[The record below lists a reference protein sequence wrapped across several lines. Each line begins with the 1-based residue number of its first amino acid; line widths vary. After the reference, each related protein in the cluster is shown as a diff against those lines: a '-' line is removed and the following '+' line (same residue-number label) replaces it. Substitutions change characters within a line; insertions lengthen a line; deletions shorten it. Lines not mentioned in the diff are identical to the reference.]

1 MKITK
6 TQIDYLRRRLGDIMD
21 DKVRAF
27 RKTQATYTDE
37 ERYADIYQAIK
48 SGKLKLKPKSEVVK
62 DARCWDSPYLSQ
74 FYDLSQFQ
82 NKKRVY
88 EDTLDSY
95 RDKLEKAMTDIMDKV
110 VLSDLMIEEAVKEF
124 MKL

>member
-6 TQIDYLRRRLGDIMD
+6 TQIDYLRRRLEDIMD
-21 DKVRAF
+21 DKVQAF

-62 DARCWDSPYLSQ
+62 NTRTYSPYLSD
-74 FYDLSQFQ
+74 FYDLTEFHD
-82 NKKRVY
+82 KKQAY

-95 RDKLEKAMTDIMDKV
+95 RDKLQKAKTDIMDKV
-110 VLSDLMIEEAVKEF
+110 VLSDLMIDEAVKEF